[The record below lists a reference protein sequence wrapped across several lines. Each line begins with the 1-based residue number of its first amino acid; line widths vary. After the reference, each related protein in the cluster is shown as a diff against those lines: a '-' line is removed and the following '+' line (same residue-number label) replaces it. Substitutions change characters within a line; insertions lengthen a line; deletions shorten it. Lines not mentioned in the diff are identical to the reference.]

1 MSVNAGYGSRSVRGV
16 ESRSS
21 KLYVLV
27 QMNTW
32 HRDEFIISTDKDRLD
47 IDFIHDYL
55 SNKAYWALGRSLDVV
70 RRSIDHSL
78 NFGIYKGTQQIG
90 FARVVT
96 DFATFAWLADVF
108 VVEEHRGNG
117 LGVWLIE
124 VIVNHPDLQGLRR
137 WVLATRDAH
146 ELYRRFGFRELNAPQ
161 IWMERFDTSHMR

>member
-1 MSVNAGYGSRSVRGV
+1 METSRGDY
-16 ESRSS
+16 
-21 KLYVLV
+21 L
-27 QMNTW
+27 
-32 HRDEFIISTDKDRLD
+32 ISTDKDRLD
-47 IDFIHDYL
+47 VHFIHDYL

-78 NFGIYKGTQQIG
+78 NFGIYKGAQQIG

-108 VVEEHRGNG
+108 VIEEHRSNG
-117 LGVWLIE
+117 LGGWLIE

-146 ELYRRFGFRELNAPQ
+146 ELYRRFGFRELDAPQ
-161 IWMERFDTSHMR
+161 IWMERFESGHMR